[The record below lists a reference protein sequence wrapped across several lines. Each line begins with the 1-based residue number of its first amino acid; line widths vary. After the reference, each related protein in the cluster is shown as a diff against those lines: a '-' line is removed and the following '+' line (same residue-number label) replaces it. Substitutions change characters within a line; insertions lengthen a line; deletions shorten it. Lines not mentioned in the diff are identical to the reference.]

1 MSFMQIAYL
10 KDHPDAIPT
19 VAQWLFHQW
28 GHLTPGSSV
37 ESAIGRLQRN
47 LHDDRI
53 PLTII
58 ALSGDNV
65 VGTASLIEHDLQ
77 TRPDLTPWLASVFVV
92 PEQRGQGIG
101 AALVRAIVAKAR
113 TLGVSPLYL
122 FTPDKEALY
131 RHLGWQTVETTNY
144 RGEDVVIMQIAP

>member
-1 MSFMQIAYL
+1 MHIAYL
-10 KDHPDAIPT
+10 KDHQDAIPT
-19 VAQWLFHQW
+19 VAQWLFEQW
-28 GHLTPGSSV
+28 GHLPPDNTLEKTV
-37 ESAIGRLQRN
+37 ATLYEN

-58 ALSGDNV
+58 AFSGDDV
-65 VGTASLIEHDLQ
+65 VGTASLIEQDLQ

-92 PEQRGQGIG
+92 PEQRGRGIG
-101 AALVRAIVAKAR
+101 AALVRAIVDRAR

-122 FTPDKEALY
+122 FTPDKEAFY

-144 RGEDVVIMQIAP
+144 RGEDVVIMQIVP